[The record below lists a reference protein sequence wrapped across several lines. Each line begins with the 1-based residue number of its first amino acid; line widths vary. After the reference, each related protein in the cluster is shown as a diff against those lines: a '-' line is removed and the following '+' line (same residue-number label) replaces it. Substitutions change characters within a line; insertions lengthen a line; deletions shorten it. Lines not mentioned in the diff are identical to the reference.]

1 MKAGI
6 ITYHFANN
14 YGAALQ
20 TYALQ
25 TVLEQELGVE
35 ARVVDY
41 RHWFIRFCD
50 TVRLAP
56 ITGNPEEMRSGLKT
70 FPFRL
75 KRLGRFLRFQQ
86 KYLHLSSLYRTYAG
100 LNQCPPDYDAFICGS
115 DQIWNSIVTLGPAPA
130 YYLQFTRPGQKR
142 IAYAPCIGITDIK
155 KKHLRRMLS
164 WIRNIDVLSV
174 REQLHAEMLE
184 RELGRRVESVIDPV
198 FLMGQDFWKKFAG
211 APKLR
216 EPYILVYIMQNN
228 TKVYSYAK
236 KAKELLGL
244 PVVAVSRYGFKADCV
259 DRVIVSAG
267 PEEFVNL
274 FCHAAYVCTNSFH
287 GLAFSL
293 IFEKNVF
300 VVPSDRFNM
309 RFDNLQKVLGV
320 VPDTDV
326 TEQTIGRRFY
336 DIGSLKNQIEVERKK
351 GIHYLKDALEL

>member
-1 MKAGI
+1 MKVGI

-20 TYALQ
+20 AYALQ
-25 TVLEQELGVE
+25 TVLEQELGCE

-41 RHWFIRFCD
+41 RHWFICFCD

-56 ITGNPEEMRSGLKT
+56 ITKNPEEIRSGLKT
-70 FPFRL
+70 LPLRL
-75 KRLGRFLRFQQ
+75 KRLGRFLRFHQ
-86 KYLHLSSLYRTYAG
+86 KCLHLSAKYSTYSE
-100 LNQCPPDYDAFICGS
+100 LKQCPPDYDAFICGS
-115 DQIWNSIVTLGPAPA
+115 DQIWNPIVTLGPAPG
-130 YYLQFTRPGQKR
+130 YYLQFARPGQKR
-142 IAYAPCIGITDIK
+142 IAYAPCIGITNIK
-155 KKHLRRMLS
+155 KKHMRRMLS
-164 WIRNIDVLSV
+164 WIWDIDVLSV
-174 REQLHAEMLE
+174 REQQHAEMLE
-184 RELGRRVESVIDPV
+184 RQLGRNVESVIDPV
-198 FLMGQDFWKKFAG
+198 FLMKQDFWRKFAG
-211 APKLR
+211 APKIR
-216 EPYILVYIMQNN
+216 DSYILVYIMQNN
-228 TKVYSYAK
+228 AKVYSYAK

-309 RFDNLQKVLGV
+309 RFDNLQKVLGLD
-320 VPDTDV
+320 PDTDV

-336 DIGSLKNQIEVERKK
+336 DTGSLKEQIEKERQK
-351 GIHYLKDALEL
+351 GIRYLKDALEL